1 MAKKS
6 KEEMVF
12 EDISSSSP
20 KNIKPI
26 AELEE
31 HSNRA
36 FKNIDKTIKTLAFVV
51 SIGIFLIFAVL
62 AAVLIILDKIF
73 FVVSIGLIV
82 VGAILAIIIMF
93 LIYGTGHIISQNN
106 EILKKL

>member
-1 MAKKS
+1 MAKKA
-6 KEEMVF
+6 KDEIVF

-20 KNIKPI
+20 KKIKPI
-26 AELEE
+26 AEVEE
-31 HSNRA
+31 HSNKA

-51 SIGIFLIFAVL
+51 SIGIFLIFATL
-62 AAVLIILDKIF
+62 AAILILLDKVF
-73 FVVSIGLIV
+73 FVISIGLIV
-82 VGAILAIIIMF
+82 VGVILSIIIMF